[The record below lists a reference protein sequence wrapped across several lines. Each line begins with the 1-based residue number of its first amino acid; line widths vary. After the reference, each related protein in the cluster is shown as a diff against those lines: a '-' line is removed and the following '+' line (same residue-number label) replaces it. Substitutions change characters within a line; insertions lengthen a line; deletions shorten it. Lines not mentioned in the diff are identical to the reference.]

1 MLIGIIDSP
10 SNLIGQNFTRTNKCF
25 NTLRNC
31 SSNECIHWCRS
42 CRKEGN
48 QYSLTGILIFL
59 NSVPIIWYS
68 KAQNTVDI
76 ITLWFR
82 FCCMQAAIGMIEAL
96 HYKLR
101 MFGTLID
108 ESASVFW
115 INKSKV
121 TNSTLPMVNMFS
133 IITVY
138 YILRTG
144 WSEISRSNSGPW

>member
-1 MLIGIIDSP
+1 MQERRQP
-10 SNLIGQNFTRTNKCF
+10 
-25 NTLRNC
+25 
-31 SSNECIHWCRS
+31 
-42 CRKEGN
+42 
-48 QYSLTGILIFL
+48 IFL

-68 KAQNTVDI
+68 KAQYTVDI
-76 ITLWFR
+76 VTLWFR
-82 FCCMQAAIGMIEAL
+82 FCCMQAAIEMIEAL

-101 MFGTLID
+101 IFGTLID

-144 WSEISRSNSGPW
+144 